1 MTRAALTPE
10 QRRQR
15 REDRAQRAH
24 EAEQRAAEHRGRL
37 DAARDL
43 ALGATRGVGAAA
55 PMRALALATLSSVR
69 VARGEAAEEAAQ
81 RPAEHREAPHAAR
94 AIVAAGRCPLCGA
107 PLRRNTSVAG
117 WWQCAQSGAPQWR
130 ERPADPPCGW
140 QTFTE

>member
-15 REDRAQRAH
+15 REDRAQRAR
-24 EAEQRAAEHRGRL
+24 EAEQRAAEHRERL
-37 DAARDL
+37 D
-43 ALGATRGVGAAA
+43 
-55 PMRALALATLSSVR
+55 
-69 VARGEAAEEAAQ
+69 
-81 RPAEHREAPHAAR
+81 AAR